1 MPQSG
6 SSWQHRGAAGWNG
19 PPPSEERPGQKQG
32 LEDQVDSKARDLG
45 RIDKLGI
52 EDCPAAWVTDDED
65 SSAFGGL
72 AVGHEVDEAIEVP
85 I

>member
-1 MPQSG
+1 MSL
-6 SSWQHRGAAGWNG
+6 SSELNAELLHII
-19 PPPSEERPGQKQG
+19 
-32 LEDQVDSKARDLG
+32 